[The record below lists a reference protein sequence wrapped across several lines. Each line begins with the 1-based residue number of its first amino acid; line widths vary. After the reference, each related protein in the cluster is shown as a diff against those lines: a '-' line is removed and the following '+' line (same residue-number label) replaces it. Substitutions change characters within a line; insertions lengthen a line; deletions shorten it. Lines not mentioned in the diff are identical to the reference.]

1 MINETQSLKKIAASV
16 YICQVLTFV
25 LAGFPLLIGVGIN
38 FYFKKEVAQTWLASH
53 FEWQIK
59 TAWLAL
65 AGFGV
70 GGILLEMDILLGTA
84 VLVSAIMLM
93 IYRIVIGWN
102 ALDGNHPVDNRN

>member
-1 MINETQSLKKIAASV
+1 MNENPSLKKIAAGV

-25 LAGFPLLIGVGIN
+25 LAGFPLLVGVGVN
-38 FYFKKEVAQTWLASH
+38 FYFQKDAVDTWVASH

-65 AGFGV
+65 AGFGI
-70 GGILLEMDILLGTA
+70 GGILLEMNA
-84 VLVSAIMLM
+84 VLGMAVIISAIMLM

-102 ALDGNHPVDNRN
+102 ALDANRPVDNRN